1 MKLLEYLLFVSL
13 LVCGIGLFLDWVG
26 IDYQTEIPSSNA
38 FISLS
43 GLYIFFVVILVGLQI
58 VRAKKPFHPLVNLLL
73 LIFIP
78 LLAIYNFYFFKVNM
92 NISSQPDLDFSIRN
106 VKIGFYVTL
115 ISSIISIIIYII
127 YTICLLVSKRRGK
140 QG

>member
-13 LVCGIGLFLDWVG
+13 PVCGIGLFLDWVG
-26 IDYQTEIPSSNA
+26 IDHLTEIPRANA
-38 FISLS
+38 FLSLP
-43 GLYIFFVVILVGLQI
+43 GPYILVVVILVELQI
-58 VRAKKPFHPLVNLLL
+58 VRAIIPFHPSVNLLL
-73 LIFIP
+73 LISIP
-78 LLAIYNFYFFKVNM
+78 LAAIDSFYHFKVTM

-115 ISSIISIIIYII
+115 ISSIISIIIYTM
-127 YTICLLVSKRRGK
+127 YLFVSKRGSK

>member
-26 IDYQTEIPSSNA
+26 IDYLTEIPSSNA

-43 GLYIFFVVILVGLQI
+43 GLYIFVIVILVGLQI
-58 VRAKKPFHPLVNLLL
+58 VRVIIPFHPLVNLLL
-73 LIFIP
+73 LICIP
-78 LLAIYNFYFFKVNM
+78 LLAIYSFYHFKVNM

-127 YTICLLVSKRRGK
+127 YTICLFVSKRRGK